1 MFSHLLSHFNEDDM
15 YMMDVSEVD
24 SVLDLYGKPV
34 TLHKLKRNNATKT
47 AWIRAISRQ
56 DRKPTGYTRIASKA
70 LGLLRYSRVCFL
82 GRTST
87 WCIWKDH
94 ENALQVGIKL
104 TASQSL
110 GSYAKSHAD
119 DTSVGNGSSGSVGE
133 QASPDKREISTYI
146 QKIRNNNG
154 RH

>member
-1 MFSHLLSHFNEDDM
+1 MFSHLISHFNEDDM
-15 YMMDVSEVD
+15 YIMDVSEVD
-24 SVLDLYGKPV
+24 SVLDLLGEQDEEE
-34 TLHKLKRNNATKT
+34 KLGH
-47 AWIRAISRQ
+47 IFLLIL
-56 DRKPTGYTRIASKA
+56 YTRIASKA
-70 LGLLRYSRVCFL
+70 LGLLRYYRVCFL

-94 ENALQVGIKL
+94 ENAIQVGIKL

-110 GSYAKSHAD
+110 GSYAKLHAD

-133 QASPDKREISTYI
+133 QASPDQREISTYI